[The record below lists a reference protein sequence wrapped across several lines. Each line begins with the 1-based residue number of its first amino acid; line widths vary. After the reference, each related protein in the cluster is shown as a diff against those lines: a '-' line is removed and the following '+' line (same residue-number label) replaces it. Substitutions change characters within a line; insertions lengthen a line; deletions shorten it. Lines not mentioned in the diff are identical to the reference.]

1 MNSTE
6 GPKRVAVKFTAGVW
20 HHYNPVDQQLVVDAL
35 ADRMTVEIDA
45 FCRDLNYAKAA
56 AAHGEGVS
64 RDTAQTLWRREHEVS
79 TWGYAIAALGWYVS
93 EMERW
98 EKLRED
104 FHQLGQ
110 VVDLRIE

>member
-1 MNSTE
+1 MNDDS
-6 GPKRVAVKFTAGVW
+6 PKRVAVRFDAGVW
-20 HHYNPVDQQLVVDAL
+20 RMYNPVDQRLVIDAL

-45 FCRDLNYAKAA
+45 FCRDLNDAKHAA
-56 AAHGEGVS
+56 SKGGAVPRDVS
-64 RDTAQTLWRREHEVS
+64 QALWRREYEVS
-79 TWGYAIAALGWYVS
+79 VWGHAIAALGWYVG

-98 EKLRED
+98 EKLCED